1 MTALERVRLAREELA
16 RAEKELNEERA
27 QRQILCSCGKFHR
40 IHELALL
47 VTHWYTSP
55 SGCSDGDYWNEGEW
69 QFLCP
74 DTNTRNRLM
83 FSDYD
88 VEYGDRKKVGVAA
101 EPTFKSIYRG
111 LFASSVNVYDDRP
124 ATPFF
129 NNHYV
134 DNNRKHFELPEK
146 GARR

>member
-40 IHELALL
+40 IRELALF
-47 VTHWYTSP
+47 VTHWHTP
-55 SGCSDGDYWNEGEW
+55 PRGCNEGDYWSEGEW
-69 QFLCP
+69 QFSCP
-74 DTNTRNRLM
+74 VDGRRNRLM
-83 FSDYD
+83 FDDNDIDWQLRGS
-88 VEYGDRKKVGVAA
+88 VGA